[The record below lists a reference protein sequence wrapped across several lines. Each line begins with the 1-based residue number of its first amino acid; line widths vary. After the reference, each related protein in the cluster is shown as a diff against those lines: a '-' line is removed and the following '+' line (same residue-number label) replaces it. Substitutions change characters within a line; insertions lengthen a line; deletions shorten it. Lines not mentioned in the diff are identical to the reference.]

1 MSSANAVAT
10 VWRHRSLLLALVLR
24 DFKNR
29 YAGSMAGALWALLN
43 PLAMLAIY
51 AVVFEYVFRVR
62 VPNLASNQ
70 PFVLFVAL
78 ALWPWLAFQEA
89 VMRGTLAVQNNA
101 SLVKKVA
108 FPHELLV
115 YSAVAASFA
124 VHVCG
129 FVVVLTVL
137 RLLGFALHLW
147 AWPVVLA
154 TLLALVLL
162 ATALALLLGALQVFV
177 RDVEQVLSQVLSV
190 LFYATPILYPMSLV
204 PPWLASIMQFNPLVH
219 VLETIRNALLGAS
232 GTDWSQ
238 LGIMLL
244 ASVGVFYLA
253 RRFFLKLSP
262 HFEDMV

>member
-1 MSSANAVAT
+1 MLKATAVAT
-10 VWRHRSLLLALVLR
+10 VWQHRGLLLALAGR
-24 DFKNR
+24 DIKNR
-29 YAGSMAGALWALLN
+29 YAGSVAGVFWALLN

-62 VPNLASNQ
+62 VPNLSAEQ

-89 VMRGTLAVQNNA
+89 VTRGTLAVQNNA

-115 YSAVAASFA
+115 YSAVLASFA
-124 VHVCG
+124 VHLCG
-129 FVVVLTVL
+129 FTVVLTAL
-137 RLLGFALHLW
+137 RVLGFAVHFW
-147 AWPVVLA
+147 AWPVVLVSVLS
-154 TLLALVLL
+154 LLLL
-162 ATALALLLGALQVFV
+162 ATAVALLLAALQVFV
-177 RDVEQVLSQVLSV
+177 RDVEQVLSQVMSV

-204 PPWLASIMQFNPLVH
+204 PPWLASIMQWNPLVH
-219 VLETIRNALLGAS
+219 VLETIRNAVLQTTETAWLGVGVQMLGAS
-232 GTDWSQ
+232 
-238 LGIMLL
+238 L
-244 ASVGVFYLA
+244 VFYLA

>member
-1 MSSANAVAT
+1 MLKATAAVT
-10 VWRHRSLLLALVLR
+10 IWRHRGLLLALATR
-24 DFKNR
+24 DIQNR
-29 YAGSMAGALWALLN
+29 YAGSIAGVFWALLN

-62 VPNLASNQ
+62 VPNLATDQ

-89 VMRGTLAVQNNA
+89 VTRGTLAVQNNA

-124 VHVCG
+124 VHMTG

-137 RLLGFALHLW
+137 RALGFALYLW
-147 AWPVVLA
+147 AWPV
-154 TLLALVLL
+154 LLASVIALLLL
-162 ATALALLLGALQVFV
+162 ATAIALLLGALQVFV
-177 RDVEQVLSQVLSV
+177 RDVEQVLSQVMSV

-204 PPWLASIMQFNPLVH
+204 PVWLAKVMQFNPLVH
-219 VLETIRNALLGAS
+219 VLETMRNALLHSSEAAWG
-232 GTDWSQ
+232 Q
-238 LGIMLL
+238 IGIMLL
-244 ASVGVFYLA
+244 AGGGVFYLA
-253 RRFFLKLSP
+253 RQFFLKLSP

>member
-1 MSSANAVAT
+1 MSNASAVAT
-10 VWRHRSLLLALVLR
+10 IWHHRGLLRALATR
-24 DFKNR
+24 DIQNR
-29 YAGSMAGALWALLN
+29 YAGSAAGALWALLN
-43 PLAMLAIY
+43 PIAMLGIY

-62 VPNLASNQ
+62 VPNLATDQ

-89 VMRGTLAVQNNA
+89 VTRGTLAVQNNA

-124 VHVCG
+124 VHMCG
-129 FVVVLTVL
+129 FMVVLVVL
-137 RLLGFALHLW
+137 RALGYTIYFW
-147 AWPVVLA
+147 AWPAVLLSVMSLLVLA
-154 TLLALVLL
+154 TAVALM
-162 ATALALLLGALQVFV
+162 LGALQVFV
-177 RDVEQVLSQVLSV
+177 RDVEQMLSQVMSV

-204 PPWLASIMQFNPLVH
+204 PHWLADVMQWNPLVH
-219 VLETIRNALLGAS
+219 MLETIRNALLHTAEAH
-232 GTDWSQ
+232 WSQ
-238 LGIMLL
+238 IGIM
-244 ASVGVFYLA
+244 VTGTVVVFYLA